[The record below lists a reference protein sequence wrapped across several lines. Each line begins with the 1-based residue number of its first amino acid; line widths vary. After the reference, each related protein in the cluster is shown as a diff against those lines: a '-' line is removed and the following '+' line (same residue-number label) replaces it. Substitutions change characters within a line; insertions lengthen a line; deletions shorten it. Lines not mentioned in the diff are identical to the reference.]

1 MKSENLISIL
11 FIYICILLSIK
22 VYTFVR
28 TSSDIYRSILL
39 CSITSI
45 IYNLLLFFSFFSLLS
60 FRKIIMNQYFS
71 LVFVI
76 TIMII
81 LFLLYQI
88 DDYRTKQYVSDLYI
102 KHNFDQEYVDNPYF
116 KLLLDYYILL
126 KLKQNAKGNIGF
138 FVGNNYIRQLCNF
151 KKGSFQNVC
160 CSEIEN
166 EYKSLDIENTIK
178 EHNYFVSH
186 ESQKMFDFLESDT
199 NTKEDK
205 QKKIKDFQDKYS
217 NFCSSQDSSRH

>member
-1 MKSENLISIL
+1 
-11 FIYICILLSIK
+11 
-22 VYTFVR
+22 
-28 TSSDIYRSILL
+28 
-39 CSITSI
+39 
-45 IYNLLLFFSFFSLLS
+45 
-60 FRKIIMNQYFS
+60 MNQYFS
-71 LVFVI
+71 LVFVM

-88 DDYRTKQYVSDLYI
+88 DDYRTKQYVSNLYI

-126 KLKQNAKGNIGF
+126 KLKQNDKKNELKQNDKKNATGGIGF

-151 KKGSFQNVC
+151 EKGSLHNVC
-160 CSEIEN
+160 CSDIEN
-166 EYKSLDIENTIK
+166 TYKSLDIENTIK
-178 EHNYFVSH
+178 EHNYFVSP

-205 QKKIKDFQDKYS
+205 QMKIKEFIKKYS
-217 NFCSSQDSSRH
+217 NFCNS